1 MSASKKEAL
10 SRLKNSFDPE
20 DVRMSLMYDLTKR
33 GGTVSNKDLQEYM
46 ADLNINTPIEKLSY
60 NQLRLIDSYAA
71 SERKKEKDSKIYL
84 D

>member
-1 MSASKKEAL
+1 MSASKKEAM
-10 SRLKNSFDPE
+10 SRLENSFDPE
-20 DVRMSLMYDLTKR
+20 DARMALMYKLTKR

>member
-1 MSASKKEAL
+1 
-10 SRLKNSFDPE
+10 
-20 DVRMSLMYDLTKR
+20 
-33 GGTVSNKDLQEYM
+33 M